1 MVGTPR
7 KSVQPL
13 DSAKVGWLLSLTEE
27 ERRAECYLKMMEDL
41 AENSD
46 TAKTIFD
53 CDVKATARIALARLY
68 EQALQPLWEAE
79 SITRELFENTRCTMI
94 QHYEKQENRCKFTS
108 RACTIQTELHYQPIL
123 VPLGDQSEAPE
134 MLLAAVLITRGV
146 EDGQIPGN
154 YLENEMLGE
163 TDKKHMNPE
172 LIENM
177 PVLGKICGTIK
188 PCKRVRGVE
197 PRC

>member
-1 MVGTPR
+1 M
-7 KSVQPL
+7 QPL

-53 CDVKATARIALARLY
+53 CDVKATARIVLARLY

-79 SITRELFENTRCTMI
+79 SITRELFENARCTTI
-94 QHYEKQENRCKFTS
+94 QHHEKHKNRRKFTS
-108 RACTIQTELHYQPIL
+108 GAYTMKTELHYRPIL

-134 MLLAAVLITRGV
+134 MLLAAVLIPCGV
-146 EDGQIPGN
+146 ENARSRG
-154 YLENEMLGE
+154 
-163 TDKKHMNPE
+163 TTWRTSCWAR
-172 LIENM
+172 LIRS
-177 PVLGKICGTIK
+177 I
-188 PCKRVRGVE
+188 
-197 PRC
+197 